1 MPELPEVEFAR
12 RLVSRRLLNNEL
24 SEITLGVHANTSDRD
39 ELPRLESCQG
49 HPLLGVLRH
58 GKQLYLSFG
67 VSGISFHLGMTG
79 KLQVLAPS
87 DVEPTHVRLKLH
99 FQDRMLV
106 FRDTRKIGQV
116 RALSRGGWR
125 EYLTEKRIGPDFF
138 AETQDLDLI
147 SPKVLRGRRTIKA
160 QLLDQHW
167 YAGIGNIYACEG
179 LFRARISPFEL
190 GQNLSQEQLIL
201 LLRKIR
207 ASMDLTL
214 EREQGDEIRYLSQ
227 SETENPFLV
236 YGKQGCACPNCGQAI
251 ERVEQHGRPTF
262 FCYTC
267 QSVSQKVRR

>member
-87 DVEPTHVRLKLH
+87 DVEPPHVRLKLH
-99 FQDRMLV
+99 FQDRVLV

-125 EYLTEKRIGPDFF
+125 EYLTEKRVGPDFF
-138 AETQDLDLI
+138 AETGPRPNLTEGFTRATYHKGAAARSTLVCRDRRVMRA
-147 SPKVLRGRRTIKA
+147 KV
-160 QLLDQHW
+160 
-167 YAGIGNIYACEG
+167 
-179 LFRARISPFEL
+179 
-190 GQNLSQEQLIL
+190 
-201 LLRKIR
+201 
-207 ASMDLTL
+207 
-214 EREQGDEIRYLSQ
+214 YLC
-227 SETENPFLV
+227 TTAV
-236 YGKQGCACPNCGQAI
+236 
-251 ERVEQHGRPTF
+251 
-262 FCYTC
+262 
-267 QSVSQKVRR
+267 